1 MRFPAMNE
9 RYKFWQ
15 GWTLALKII
24 NILAL
29 YVLKISGSFGKSGKN
44 ALRIYPP
51 PPNVYTTLCYI
62 PGCLIY
68 GLNFF
73 FRIKLLYKNQYR
85 KITFLPLDKK
95 KDPQALSYSCQHK
108 PRESTYDK
116 LRCEWVLT

>member
-15 GWTLALKII
+15 GWTLELKII

-51 PPNVYTTLCYI
+51 PPTYI
-62 PGCLIY
+62 PRFATSLIAY
-68 GLNFF
+68 FM
-73 FRIKLLYKNQYR
+73 
-85 KITFLPLDKK
+85 
-95 KDPQALSYSCQHK
+95 
-108 PRESTYDK
+108 
-116 LRCEWVLT
+116 V

>member
-51 PPNVYTTLCYI
+51 PP
-62 PGCLIY
+62 PPKRIY
-68 GLNFF
+68 HALLRPWLLNLWF
-73 FRIKLLYKNQYR
+73 K
-85 KITFLPLDKK
+85 FL
-95 KDPQALSYSCQHK
+95 LSY
-108 PRESTYDK
+108 
-116 LRCEWVLT
+116 

>member
-24 NILAL
+24 NIIAL

-44 ALRIYPP
+44 ALRIYPL
-51 PPNVYTTLCYI
+51 PNVYTTLCYV

-73 FRIKLLYKNQYR
+73 FRIKLLYKNRYR

-95 KDPQALSYSCQHK
+95 AKIKSPKIFSTKDNQ
-108 PRESTYDK
+108 R
-116 LRCEWVLT
+116 

>member
-1 MRFPAMNE
+1 MNE

-51 PPNVYTTLCYI
+51 PPNVYTTLCYV

-73 FRIKLLYKNQYR
+73 FRIKLLYKNRYR

-95 KDPQALSYSCQHK
+95 AKIKPKVQTFFQPKITKDNQK
-108 PRESTYDK
+108 
-116 LRCEWVLT
+116 

>member
-9 RYKFWQ
+9 SYTFWQ
-15 GWTLALKII
+15 GWTLVLKIM

-29 YVLKISGSFGKSGKN
+29 YVLKISGSFRKSGKN

-51 PPNVYTTLCYI
+51 PKKKGLLRPWL
-62 PGCLIY
+62 PY

-73 FRIKLLYKNQYR
+73 FRSKLYKNQYR

-95 KDPQALSYSCQHK
+95 AKLKPKVQTFFQPKITKDK
-108 PRESTYDK
+108 IDK
-116 LRCEWVLT
+116 SK